1 LSWFRSS
8 ARGARLLQQ
17 GCRVGGSAR
26 PDRNTQ
32 AEESDEQ
39 KGAYPV
45 SVNGRK
51 ATRAR
56 RQGLLWVTRD
66 DSSPQPYLVASARRA
81 GETVREIH
89 WAVPLDG
96 ERSFG
101 RCVELGG
108 HRGREQPMNVSAVS
122 PRLLAEF
129 ARAPED
135 VLVIHELGLVGLYAG
150 LSKLF
155 RRHKL
160 VSLVEGDYRHLG
172 RTGSARPKVALR
184 RFAARFVDAFV
195 ANNVP
200 ARDYLV
206 GTLNVSVDKI
216 VVGWW
221 LAGLPADLVARRP
234 DAPATRD
241 QVPLFVSAGQ
251 LIPRKGFDLLIRALA
266 TYRQEFGACALWII
280 GDGPEREALLELA
293 TRLDIREEISFLGPA
308 DHEALKG
315 AFEECTAFVF
325 PTMQDFIGRVAVE
338 ALSAGAPI
346 VISPMTG
353 AVGTVVHDGVNGIV
367 VDPRDPRALA
377 QAMWRAADPQ
387 TSRVLREGV
396 ERLNPPLQPDAAAE
410 VILGAVALVR
420 KDCAPAGS

>member
-1 LSWFRSS
+1 MP
-8 ARGARLLQQ
+8 Q
-17 GCRVGGSAR
+17 GYCVGGSAR
-26 PDRNTQ
+26 QDRNTQ

-39 KGAYPV
+39 EGAHPV
-45 SVNGRK
+45 SVNDRK

-56 RQGLLWVTRD
+56 RHGLLWVTRD
-66 DSSPQPYLVASARRA
+66 DSAPQPYLVASARRA
-81 GETVREIH
+81 GEAVREIH
-89 WAVPLDG
+89 WAVPLDNARSLGRFVEFGSRRGG
-96 ERSFG
+96 E
-101 RCVELGG
+101 
-108 HRGREQPMNVSAVS
+108 HPMSVNAVS

-129 ARAPED
+129 VRAPED

-155 RRHKL
+155 RRHKV
-160 VSLVEGDYRHLG
+160 VSLVEGDYSHIG

-206 GTLNVSVDKI
+206 GTLNVKADKI

-241 QVPLFVSAGQ
+241 EAPLFVSAGR
-251 LIPRKGFDLLIRALA
+251 LIPQKGFDLLIRALA
-266 TYRQEFGACALWII
+266 TYRREFGPCALWII
-280 GDGPEREALLELA
+280 GAGPEGDALLELA
-293 TRLDIREEISFLGPA
+293 TRLDVREEISFLGTA
-308 DHEALKG
+308 NHEALKG

-325 PTMQDFIGRVAVE
+325 PTLQDFTGRVAVE

-367 VDPRDPRALA
+367 VDPRDTRALA
-377 QAMWRAADPQ
+377 QAMRRAADPQ
-387 TSRVLREGV
+387 TSRGLREGV

-420 KDCAPAGS
+420 EDCTPPG